1 MDPALISADG
11 TSDYEIVLVI
21 DPAKFDVAQGK
32 SAVTCSKSKK
42 TNFIWYS
49 LKFYQG
55 KDRVRLRFIEN
66 TPGYGWNDSLCNQDG
81 DQIGNKINQPPVW

>member
-42 TNFIWYS
+42 TNFIW
-49 LKFYQG
+49 
-55 KDRVRLRFIEN
+55 
-66 TPGYGWNDSLCNQDG
+66 
-81 DQIGNKINQPPVW
+81 